1 MEGGAG
7 GGIPGVGERERYV
20 SLETYR
26 AGGRPVR
33 TPVCFVVSGGG
44 VPYFVTRER
53 TGKARRLAANP
64 SVAVA
69 ACTIRG
75 RVTGQWAR
83 GTAAPVSG
91 GEAGEAM
98 RLRRKKYGLFEAL
111 ARLATRSKG
120 DIAVYRLDFARGE
133 GDGDGGGQEP
143 EPQPTSA

>member
-1 MEGGAG
+1 MEGAAGG
-7 GGIPGVGERERYV
+7 GGIPGVGGREKYV

-26 AGGRPVR
+26 ADGRPVR

-44 VPYFVTRER
+44 VPYFVTRDG

-64 SVAVA
+64 AVAIA

-75 RVTGQWAR
+75 RVTGRWAR

-91 GEAGEAM
+91 GEADEAM

-120 DIAVYRLDFARGE
+120 AIAVYRLDLGRE
-133 GDGDGGGQEP
+133 DGGADAGARQA
-143 EPQPTSA
+143 SA

>member
-1 MEGGAG
+1 MEGGA
-7 GGIPGVGERERYV
+7 GGIPGVGEREKYV

-44 VPYFVTRER
+44 AAYFLTRDR
-53 TGKARRLAANP
+53 TGKARRLAADP

-69 ACTIRG
+69 PCTVRG

-83 GTAAPVSG
+83 GSAARVSG
-91 GEAGEAM
+91 GEADEVL
-98 RLRRKKYGLFEAL
+98 RLRRKKYGLFDVV

-120 DIAVYRLDFARGE
+120 NIAVYRLDFGRPGGGEEDGEEPPRG
-133 GDGDGGGQEP
+133 GDGGG
-143 EPQPTSA
+143 A